1 MRGPISVEQII
12 SELPWRDW
20 GLDFAVLRR
29 GGWRPQP
36 FNEFIVKVHGHCN
49 LACDYCYVY
58 EMADQSWRAKPKGM
72 SRSIFR
78 ESCEMIKDHAVGYA
92 LPAVNL
98 VLHGGEPLLVG
109 TAELEYFARTA
120 RELLDPVVRLRLG
133 LQTNGVLI
141 DEDVLRIC
149 ERWNIKIGVSLDGG
163 APEHDRHRVD
173 PAGRGSHAR
182 VVAGLEQ
189 LLNPRH
195 RDRFSGLLC
204 TVDVNNDPIRTYE
217 SMLLFEPPLVDFTLP
232 HGNWTTPPPERG
244 LDQTRTP
251 YGDWLIA
258 VFDRWYDAPERET
271 GVRLF
276 GDIVDLLLGGRA
288 TSELLGLGPI
298 RLAVVETDGSLE
310 QADDLK
316 SAFDGAARIPERG
329 EGNPLDMAMWEPSV
343 MARQIGSTALSAT
356 CLECRV
362 QNVCGGG
369 NYAHRFR
376 AGEGFRNPSVY
387 CADLQKLITHIESRV
402 RTELDTART
411 AVPVSTDLGTSAGV

>member
-1 MRGPISVEQII
+1 MRGPISVEQFI

-20 GLDFAVLRR
+20 GLDFAELRR
-29 GGWRPQP
+29 GGWRPKP
-36 FNEFIVKVHGHCN
+36 FNEFIVKIHGRCN

-58 EMADQSWRAKPKGM
+58 EMADQSWLTKPKAM

-109 TAELEYFARTA
+109 TSDLEYFARTA
-120 RELLDPVVRLRLG
+120 REILDPVVRLRLA

-149 ERWNIKIGVSLDGG
+149 ERWNVKIGVSLDGG
-163 APEHDRHRVD
+163 EPEHDRHRFD
-173 PAGRGSHAR
+173 RAGRGSYAR

-189 LLNPRH
+189 LLEPRH
-195 RDRFSGLLC
+195 RHLFSGLLC
-204 TVDVNNDPIRTYE
+204 TIDVRNDPIRTYE
-217 SMLLFEPPLVDFTLP
+217 SLLLFEPPLVDFLLP
-232 HGNWTTPPPERG
+232 QGNWTTPPPERG
-244 LDQTRTP
+244 ADQTRTP

-258 VFDRWYDAPERET
+258 IFDRWYAAPERET

-276 GDIVDLLLGGRA
+276 GDIIDLLLGGRA
-288 TSELLGLGPI
+288 TSELVGLGPI

-310 QADDLK
+310 QVDELK
-316 SAFDGAARIPERG
+316 SAFEGAARIPVRG
-329 EGNPLDMAMWEPSV
+329 EGNPLDMAMWDPSV
-343 MARQIGSTALSAT
+343 MARQIGATALGPV
-356 CLECRV
+356 CRGCPI
-362 QNVCGGG
+362 QTICGGG
-369 NYAHRFR
+369 HYVHRYR

-387 CADLQKLITHIESRV
+387 CADLKKLITHIENRI
-402 RTELDTART
+402 RTDLDATLT
-411 AVPVSTDLGTSAGV
+411 AVSASPEPGTITGV